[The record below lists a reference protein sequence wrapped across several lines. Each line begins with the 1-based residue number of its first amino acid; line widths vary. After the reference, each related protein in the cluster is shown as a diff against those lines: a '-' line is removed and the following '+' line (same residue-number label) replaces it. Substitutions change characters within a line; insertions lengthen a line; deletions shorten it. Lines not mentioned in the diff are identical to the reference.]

1 MWVRAAVLT
10 ASMFMAGNVVAADAS
25 TSAAIEASGTHASK
39 TIHFD
44 PSATIARGEARS
56 DTGFELA
63 PLQLRQFSDLEG
75 GHGPDP
81 HARELGNIAAAAA
94 FGNRDAVE
102 IASSS
107 LRRSGVT
114 REDIQ
119 EAIDWTKVHHGP
131 ARVQPQGGAVSDLNA
146 SSVWIVSY

>member
-1 MWVRAAVLT
+1 
-10 ASMFMAGNVVAADAS
+10 MAGNAAAADGSA
-25 TSAAIEASGTHASK
+25 SAALEASSAHASK

-44 PSATIARGEARS
+44 PSATISRGEARS

-75 GHGPDP
+75 GRGPDP
-81 HARELGNIAAAAA
+81 HVRELGNIAAAAA

-102 IASSS
+102 ITSSS

-131 ARVQPQGGAVSDLNA
+131 ARLQPQGAAVSVDLNA
-146 SSVWIVSY
+146 SSVWVVSY